1 MIRKIFKL
9 TLLTTFAIIVHNY
22 LWHNLYFSTID
33 ILLKTALILALFQI
47 ILKPILKFLLLPINL
62 ITLGFIGMVVDT
74 LGLYIA
80 VYFLNGFLVNNFF
93 IPAISWQGIAIPQ
106 ILLHNFFAYLA
117 TSFSLRIIIYLFNII
132 LYKNPKI

>member
-22 LWHNLYFSTID
+22 LWHNLFYSSIE

-47 ILKPILKFLLLPINL
+47 ILKPILKILLLPINL

-74 LGLYIA
+74 LGLYMA

-93 IPAISWQGIAIPQ
+93 IPAISWQGIVIPQ
-106 ILLHNFFAYLA
+106 ILLNNFFAYLA

>member
-9 TLLTTFAIIVHNY
+9 TLLGIFSIIVHNY
-22 LWHNLYFSTID
+22 LWHNLYFSSID
-33 ILLKTALILALFQI
+33 VLLKAALILALFQL
-47 ILKPILKFLLLPINL
+47 ILKPVLKILLLPINL
-62 ITLGFIGMVVDT
+62 ITLGFVGMIIDT

-80 VYFLNGFLVNNFF
+80 VYFLNGFLINNFF

-106 ILLHNFFAYLA
+106 VFLNNFFAYLA